1 MIETEEVHN
10 IQPEIKD
17 IDNPT
22 PLRARWKTQYRQIMR
37 FGLIGGVNTGLDL
50 LALNALL
57 LLLPTNRSWLI
68 LVYNVL
74 AYSFGAFNS
83 FLLNK
88 YWTFHNKQSMNWREF
103 IRFALITLFGMV
115 VNTAL
120 VWAIRMFPHPFVQN
134 MILWT
139 NISKIL
145 AITISA
151 FISYLGMRLWVFVQ
165 KPCNVNCCK

>member
-1 MIETEEVHN
+1 MIETEEAHSAQQEAKTIGNVISLH
-10 IQPEIKD
+10 
-17 IDNPT
+17 T
-22 PLRARWKTQYRQIMR
+22 RWRTHFQQVVR
-37 FGLIGGVNTGLDL
+37 FSLVGGVNTGLDL

-57 LLLPTNRSWLI
+57 LLLPTNKVWLI
-68 LVYNVL
+68 LAYNVL

-88 YWTFHNKQSMNWREF
+88 YWTFHNKQSMSWREF
-103 IRFALITLFGMV
+103 TRFALTTLFGMA
-115 VNTAL
+115 VNTTL
-120 VWAIRMFPHPFVQN
+120 VWVIRTFPHPFVQS

-145 AITISA
+145 AIMVSA

-165 KPCNVNCCK
+165 KP